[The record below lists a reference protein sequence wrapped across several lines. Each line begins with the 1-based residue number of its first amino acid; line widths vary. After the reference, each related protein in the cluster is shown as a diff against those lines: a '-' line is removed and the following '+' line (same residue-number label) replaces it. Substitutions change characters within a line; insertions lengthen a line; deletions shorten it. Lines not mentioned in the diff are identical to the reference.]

1 MASHDDD
8 SRDVLLAYRA
18 RHAPSARSAAD
29 NWQQLL
35 RRIDAGEPAPALGPV
50 EAPARSG
57 PSSARTWAFG
67 LLAAAAAALLA
78 ARLVWPDSFSAR
90 GRDASAAAPYQHQPD
105 ARPQAVEVAD
115 PPAAAPVAAHVP
127 SDISEDPP
135 APPPAAQRP
144 VPSSMLEKPGQEV
157 DLARELATVRAAA
170 QAVRDGD
177 GATALRRADEYLS
190 AHPRGSLVP
199 EARLR
204 RLEALCLLGRGDEAR
219 READVFLADYPQSPL
234 RERATAACRS
244 SHDSGEPRP

>member
-18 RHAPSARSAAD
+18 RHAPPARSAAD

-50 EAPARSG
+50 EAPARTGS
-57 PSSARTWAFG
+57 SSARTWAFG

-90 GRDASAAAPYQHQPD
+90 GRDAGAAAPYQHQPD
-105 ARPQAVEVAD
+105 ARPQAVEVAG
-115 PPAAAPVAAHVP
+115 PPSAAASRPVP
-127 SDISEDPP
+127 SDISPEPP
-135 APPPAAQRP
+135 APVPALQRP
-144 VPSSMLEKPGQEV
+144 VSPSMPEKTGPEA
-157 DLARELATVRAAA
+157 DLARELAAVRAAA

-219 READVFLADYPQSPL
+219 READAFLADYPQSPL
-234 RERATAACRS
+234 RERAAAACKS